1 MRTIGRLTS
10 LVVLVTA
17 AVAAVV
23 GVKSIP
29 DLQRYLKMRKM

>member
-10 LVVLVTA
+10 LACLAALGFA
-17 AVAAVV
+17 AVA

-29 DLQRYLKMRKM
+29 DITRYLRIREM

>member
-10 LVVLVTA
+10 LVILAVA
-17 AVAAVV
+17 GVAAVT

-29 DLQRYLKMRKM
+29 DLQRYMRIRQM

>member
-1 MRTIGRLTS
+1 MRAIGKFTTLI
-10 LVVLVTA
+10 VLAAV

-29 DLQRYLKMRKM
+29 DLQRYMRMREM